1 MWHGLAL
8 VFSTCVIWG
17 KSHNFCV
24 ALTSYGWCKSKWVK
38 CMSSIVL
45 ATMSAWQP
53 TPLNGLKQSFCL
65 WIYDVSR
72 AWQDSFIPAPLDVVS
87 EQHKGW
93 GLQSPESSLT
103 VWLLDQEDWN
113 GWELAQLGLSCVP
126 HQLCVLPF
134 RFFSSGWLQGRQISL
149 LGSSG
154 PPKCAWSY
162 IAFHDLTLEI

>member
-8 VFSTCVIWG
+8 VFCTCVIWG

-53 TPLNGLKQSFCL
+53 PPFNGLKQSFCL

-72 AWQDSFIPAPLDVVS
+72 AWQDSFIPAPLDVIL

-113 GWELAQLGLSCVP
+113 GWELAQLGLSRVP
-126 HQLCVLPF
+126 HQLCTSFTGSFHQGGFRGVRFPYLVVQGPQSVPEAILPF
-134 RFFSSGWLQGRQISL
+134 M
-149 LGSSG
+149 
-154 PPKCAWSY
+154 
-162 IAFHDLTLEI
+162 T

>member
-103 VWLLDQEDWN
+103 VWLRTKRTETAGSWRSWGSPVSLTSSVYFLSGSFHQGGFREDRFPYLEVQ
-113 GWELAQLGLSCVP
+113 GPQSVP
-126 HQLCVLPF
+126 EAILPF
-134 RFFSSGWLQGRQISL
+134 MI
-149 LGSSG
+149 
-154 PPKCAWSY
+154 
-162 IAFHDLTLEI
+162 